1 MRGNKRRAC
10 LPVIKPSPDSV
21 VKQNGKVPLLPIA
34 ALMLSGASFCAF
46 ADVDAGGK
54 EKTKTLSEIEVTGVR
69 EKDSYRATHTNTTK
83 TNQDPH
89 DVPQAITTITNALM
103 EEQQVGSL
111 RDAMRNVSGLTFNA
125 AEGGRTGDNMMLRGF
140 YTFGDM
146 YLDGIRDTAQYNRE
160 TFYLEQ
166 IDVLRG
172 SAAMLFGRGQA
183 GGVINQVSK
192 TPRKKEEH
200 SVSVSVGSDDYLELK
215 GDFNIPLGESN
226 GLRINVM
233 NRDEGM
239 QRENPASGEGPE
251 LHRRGLAAS
260 LGFNIGG
267 IDEFNLN
274 HVYTQTRDI
283 PDYGVRFD
291 PATRRIT
298 TVFPVEYFW
307 GTDAN
312 FDDSE
317 NNISTA
323 SHLHRFESGAQW
335 KTQIRYADYER
346 QYWAKTPSAT
356 VAPSPTGGV
365 GGNVTRATDYETVT
379 LQSDYNTLF
388 DAFGMQH
395 MVLIGAEYMHEDS
408 YRRALLNLGTVNA
421 PIFRP
426 DVENTAVAP
435 ATFVG
440 DTYAIYFQDSIEF
453 VPDWKLL
460 LGARRDEL
468 KAEYSSLSSPSLSFA
483 EWSIRSGLSW
493 QPSKSSHYYLTY
505 SDSFSPTADLY
516 QLSGGSYPAERSQVL
531 ELGAKW
537 LLLDGDLAFRTAMYV
552 ADKDWERNTDLES
565 TAAILTRK
573 RRTKGIELE
582 LVGRITEKWEVFS
595 GLSLMDAKIL
605 EVAENRN
612 ATTGVI
618 TYADPLL
625 IGQQARN
632 SPKYTFNLWTTYEFA
647 KNWKVGLGAE
657 TKDKRLVYSP
667 STANASGLFVDGRFD
682 PNTAPAYVRWDAML
696 SYENA
701 SWVARLNMRNLFDE
715 VYFDSLYDNGGFAVP
730 GTRRSA
736 VLTVEYKF

>member
-1 MRGNKRRAC
+1 MRSKQTRAFALGKPA
-10 LPVIKPSPDSV
+10 LPRLATAKHSRA
-21 VKQNGKVPLLPIA
+21 PLLPIA
-34 ALMLSGASFCAF
+34 ALMLSSASFYAY
-46 ADVDAGGK
+46 ADLDAAGK
-54 EKTKTLSEIEVTGVR
+54 ESIKTLTDVEVTGTR
-69 EKDSYRATHTNTTK
+69 EKDGYRATHTNTTK

-89 DVPQAITTITNALM
+89 DVPQAITTITQVLL
-103 EEQQVGSL
+103 EEQQASSL
-111 RDAMRNVSGLTFNA
+111 RDALRNVSGLTFNA

-140 YTFGDM
+140 YTFGDI

-192 TPRKKEEH
+192 APHKTAEH
-200 SVSVSVGSDDYLELK
+200 EVSVSVGSQDYREIK
-215 GDFNIPLGESN
+215 GDFNLPFGEDN

-233 NRDEGM
+233 DRDEANP
-239 QRENPASGEGPE
+239 RENPANGDGPA
-251 LHRRGLAAS
+251 LHRRGLAAN

-267 IDEFNLN
+267 SDEFSLQ
-274 HVYTQTRDI
+274 HIVTQTRDI

-291 PATRRIT
+291 PLTHRVT
-298 TVFPVEYFW
+298 TLFPVNTFW
-307 GTDAN
+307 GTENN
-312 FDDSE
+312 FDDSD
-317 NNISTA
+317 NNISTL

-335 KTQIRYADYER
+335 KTQIRHADYER
-346 QYWAKTPSAT
+346 QYWAKTPSGT
-356 VAPSPTGGV
+356 VAPSPTAGV
-365 GGNVTRATDYETVT
+365 GGNVTRATEYETQT
-379 LQSDYNTLF
+379 LQSDFTNSFEAL
-388 DAFGMQH
+388 GMKH
-395 MVLIGAEYMHEDS
+395 DILIGGEIMHEDS
-408 YRRALLNLGTVNA
+408 YRRALLNLGTLDA
-421 PIFRP
+421 PIYRP
-426 DVENTAVAP
+426 DVENTMLTP

-440 DTYAIYFQDSIEF
+440 ETRAIYFQDSIEF

-468 KAEYSSLSSPSLSFA
+468 KAEYSSLTSPALSYA
-483 EWSIRSGLSW
+483 EWSVRSGLSW
-493 QPSKSSHYYLTY
+493 QPNDKTHFYLTH

-516 QLSGGSYPAERSQVL
+516 QLSGGSYPAERSSVL

-537 LLLDGDLAFRTAMYV
+537 LLLDGDLAFRAAIYR

-565 TAAILTRK
+565 TAAILTK
-573 RRTKGIELE
+573 QRRTDGVEFE

-595 GLSLMDAKIL
+595 GISLMDAKIL

-612 ATTGVI
+612 ANTGVI

-632 SPKYTFNLWTTYEFA
+632 TPKYTFNLWTTYAFA
-647 KNWKVGLGAE
+647 KNWKVGLGTEA
-657 TKDKRLVYSP
+657 KDKRLVYSP
-667 STANASGLFVDGRFD
+667 STANASSLFVDGQFD

-701 SWVARLNMRNLFDE
+701 SWEARLNFRNLSDE

-730 GTRRSA
+730 GTRRS
-736 VLTVEYKF
+736 VILTAEYKF